1 MKPTIYVTRMI
12 QQPGIDKLKEYFDVS
27 INLEDRVLTKEELCQ
42 NIKDKDAVLCQLT
55 DTIDKE
61 VIKAGNKLKVI
72 SNYAVGFNNIDITEA
87 TNNHIP
93 VCTTPGILTD
103 ATADLTWALIL
114 AITRRVVESDKY
126 TRSGHFR
133 GASPNLFLG
142 VDLSGKTLGIVGMGR
157 IGQAVAKR
165 ALGFNMK
172 IIYTARSEKNNVEGE
187 FVSLDQLLQQA
198 DIISL
203 HTPLTDETKYL
214 IDSAALNKMKK
225 TAYLINTTR
234 GPVVNENA
242 LLEALK
248 NKSIAGA
255 GLDVYEHE
263 PKLTPGL
270 ELLDNVVLL
279 PHIGS
284 ATIETRT
291 KMAIIAA
298 ENAVAIVQGK
308 KPHAIVNSEV
318 LEEK

>member
-1 MKPTIYVTRMI
+1 MKPKIYVTRLI
-12 QQPGIDKLKEYFDVS
+12 PQPGIDKLKEHFEVS
-27 INLEDRVLTKEELCQ
+27 VNPEDRVLAKEELIQ

-55 DTIDKE
+55 DTINKD
-61 VIKAGNKLKVI
+61 IIQAGNKLKVI
-72 SNYAVGFNNIDITEA
+72 SNYAVGYNNIDVKEA
-87 TNNHIP
+87 SLRQIA

-114 AITRRVVESDKY
+114 AITRRIVEADKF
-126 TRSGHFR
+126 TRKGSFR
-133 GASPNLFLG
+133 GAAPNLFLG
-142 VDLSGKTLGIVGMGR
+142 IDLSGKTLGIIGMGR

-172 IIYTARSEKNNVEGE
+172 ILYHSRHEKTDLPNYFNAE
-187 FVSLDQLLQQA
+187 FTSLDNVLERA

-203 HTPLTDETKYL
+203 HTPLTEETKHL
-214 IDSAALNKMKK
+214 IGKQELNKMKK
-225 TAYLINTTR
+225 TAYLINSTR
-234 GPVVNENA
+234 GPVVDELA

-248 NKSIAGA
+248 NNRIAGA

-263 PKLTPGL
+263 PSITPGL

-291 KMAIIAA
+291 QMAIIAA
-298 ENAVAIVQGK
+298 ENAIAVIQGR
-308 KPHAIVNSEV
+308 KPLSIVNA
-318 LEEK
+318 